1 MLRKKLQKDLNIDR
15 LKALEPSDDIA
26 RKYLKRFY
34 DSLYVELVELELLL
48 FTLFMKLDE
57 MAREDIENMLSWMSD
72 GFAKSVATQWYRIAQ
87 EERMAK
93 PERNR

>member
-1 MLRKKLQKDLNIDR
+1 MLRKKLKKDLNLDR

-26 RKYLKRFY
+26 RKYLKKFY

-48 FTLFMKLDE
+48 FTLFMKLDAK
-57 MAREDIENMLSWMSD
+57 ARDDIENMLSWMSD

-87 EERMAK
+87 EERMSK
-93 PERNR
+93 PEKER

>member
-1 MLRKKLQKDLNIDR
+1 MLRKKLEKDLNLDR
-15 LKALEPSDDIA
+15 LGAFEPADDVA
-26 RKYLKRFY
+26 RKYLKKFY

-57 MAREDIENMLSWMSD
+57 KSREEIENLLSWMSD

-87 EERMAK
+87 EERLTDTDK
-93 PERNR
+93 D

>member
-1 MLRKKLQKDLNIDR
+1 MLRKKLQKDFNLDG
-15 LKALEPSDDIA
+15 LKAFQPEGDVA

-48 FTLFMKLDE
+48 FTLFMKLDDK
-57 MAREDIENMLSWMSD
+57 AREDIENMLSWMSD

-87 EERMAK
+87 EERLK
-93 PERNR
+93 EPEQG

>member
-1 MLRKKLQKDLNIDR
+1 MLRKKLGKDLNLDR
-15 LKALEPSDDIA
+15 IGAFEPSDDVA
-26 RKYLKRFY
+26 RKYLKKFY

-57 MAREDIENMLSWMSD
+57 NARDDIENMLSWMSD

-87 EERMAK
+87 DERLRESK
-93 PERNR
+93 KD